1 MRSSNACF
9 YTCDIN
15 MFIARTP
22 FHRMTDNV
30 DDLLRELRRKN
41 HEKKRRVLA
50 SGGKNVRE
58 HVAKTSAGKDAKTF
72 KLIDE
77 ETAAKSIVIRE
88 YRDMHEVAS
97 RVKGK
102 K

>member
-1 MRSSNACF
+1 
-9 YTCDIN
+9 
-15 MFIARTP
+15 
-22 FHRMTDNV
+22 MTDNV
-30 DDLLRELRRKN
+30 DDLLKELRRKN

-50 SGGKNVRE
+50 SGGKIARE
-58 HVAKTSAGKDAKTF
+58 HAITV

-77 ETAAKSIVIRE
+77 ETVARSIVIKE

>member
-1 MRSSNACF
+1 
-9 YTCDIN
+9 
-15 MFIARTP
+15 
-22 FHRMTDNV
+22 MTDNV

-50 SGGKNVRE
+50 SGEKTYRE
-58 HVAKTSAGKDAKTF
+58 HTTKASNGKDKLAVR
-72 KLIDE
+72 LIDE
-77 ETAAKSIVIRE
+77 ETAARSIVIKE
-88 YRDMHEVAS
+88 YRDLHEVAS